1 MARIFS
7 TILILVAAVGVIGS
21 FADHGRA
28 TTIMQQIYAYIGIF
42 GGMTIIA
49 IASMSMAICSRLD
62 RLIKAQE
69 KPASE
74 AKEHTAPDLE
84 KVEPEALRR
93 SAASGVA
100 LSFGTPVQAQQAP
113 PVTK

>member
-1 MARIFS
+1 MAYGFS
-7 TILILVAAVGVIGS
+7 IILIAIAAIGIFGS

-49 IASMSMAICSRLD
+49 VASMSMAVCARLD

-69 KPASE
+69 KDTLETKERPAPTPES
-74 AKEHTAPDLE
+74 A
-84 KVEPEALRR
+84 EPEVLRQ

-100 LSFGTPVQAQQAP
+100 LSFGTPVTPQKAQP
-113 PVTK
+113 DTK

>member
-7 TILILVAAVGVIGS
+7 IILILVAVIGVIGS

-69 KPASE
+69 KATPE
-74 AKEHTAPDLE
+74 AKEHPAQDPE

-100 LSFGTPVQAQQAP
+100 LSFGTPVSAQQTP
-113 PVTK
+113 PATK